1 MISIILSVVFSVV
14 ELSSQHVQKVA
25 EVEQAMQQKLRE
37 RQKVYEEA
45 FNQDMKQ
52 YMSTGY
58 VEHRGEQPFYPFC
71 FWGVLRYLREVKMI
85 QFYFSWMFCYCFP
98 NVQDFTIHL
107 MSNSRF
113 TFLFVSHSVKGNE
126 IVGKIILGKISST
139 RANLKGIV
147 KQLYTGLVLVY

>member
-1 MISIILSVVFSVV
+1 MLIFSVIFSVV

-58 VEHRGEQPFYPFC
+58 VEHRGEQPF
-71 FWGVLRYLREVKMI
+71 
-85 QFYFSWMFCYCFP
+85 Q
-98 NVQDFTIHL
+98 
-107 MSNSRF
+107 
-113 TFLFVSHSVKGNE
+113 LFAVF
-126 IVGKIILGKISST
+126 I
-139 RANLKGIV
+139 
-147 KQLYTGLVLVY
+147 

>member
-1 MISIILSVVFSVV
+1 MFFSTFVFAMKIIIISAISSVV

-58 VEHRGEQPFYPFC
+58 VEHRGEQPF
-71 FWGVLRYLREVKMI
+71 VLLLEVKKYLLEVKL
-85 QFYFSWMFCYCFP
+85 FFP
-98 NVQDFTIHL
+98 NVQHFTIYF
-107 MSNSRF
+107 MSNSY
-113 TFLFVSHSVKGNE
+113 FLLFSQSFCE
-126 IVGKIILGKISST
+126 GK
-139 RANLKGIV
+139 
-147 KQLYTGLVLVY
+147 